1 MMQRISTTL
10 ALAMLCVSPVFA
22 QNGPP
27 PAVPAER
34 PEEPGAIPLYG
45 SNTPGTPTSENWAI
59 ISKRDYVVRNVT
71 YPTLT
76 PFLPAPGK
84 RTGTGV
90 IVLPG
95 GGFMS
100 LSIDHEGTRVAKAL
114 ARRGIAAFVLKYRLF
129 QTPSDPVEAQRHV
142 AQRMKEAFSTSA
154 GPDSLFNQN
163 AVTDAAEAL
172 RMVRARGKE
181 WSVDPEKLGI
191 IGFSA
196 GARTS
201 LKLVLDAP
209 AQDRPKFFGYVYG
222 DLASKPVP
230 ADAPPMFAAI
240 AFDDA
245 LYPRGTLA
253 LAQDWH
259 AAKRP
264 VELHVYQKGNHGF
277 GLGVPG
283 TTTTLMIDQFTSWL
297 SMQGFLKPKAAR

>member
-1 MMQRISTTL
+1 MIQKISTRL
-10 ALAMLCVSPVFA
+10 VLAMLCFSPVFA

-27 PAVPAER
+27 PAIPTERPAEPR
-34 PEEPGAIPLYG
+34 AIPLYG
-45 SNTPGTPTSENWAI
+45 ANTPGTPASENWAI
-59 ISKRDYVVRNVT
+59 MGKRDYVIRNVT

-76 PFLPAPGK
+76 AFLPAPRN
-84 RTGTGV
+84 RTGAGV

-100 LSIDHEGTRVAKAL
+100 LSVDHEGTRVAKVL
-114 ARRGIAAFVLKYRLF
+114 AQKGIAAFVLKYRLF
-129 QTPSDPVEAQRHV
+129 QTPADPAEAQRHV
-142 AQRMKEAFSTSA
+142 SQRMKEAFSTPA
-154 GPDSLFNQN
+154 GPSSLFNPD
-163 AVTDAAEAL
+163 AVTDAVEAL
-172 RMVRARGKE
+172 RMVRAQGGE
-181 WSVDPEKLGI
+181 WGVDPEKLGM

-196 GARTS
+196 GARTV

-209 AQDRPKFFGYVYG
+209 AQDRPKFFGYIYG
-222 DLASKPVP
+222 DLSSKPVP

-240 AFDDA
+240 AFDDV

-253 LAQDWH
+253 LAQDWQ

-283 TTTTLMIDQFTSWL
+283 TTTIMMIDQFTGWL
-297 SMQGFLKPKAAR
+297 SMQGFLKTKAAL